1 MMPVARVGVGRNHYQ
16 AGNGRNK
23 NLRESFVEDYS
34 LINWELGRPV
44 QAKQGKGVKTFS
56 FQFHTYTGCDLTGK
70 SYILIYQTSLIFSP
84 NTCMPSTNASENPS
98 SACKVV

>member
-1 MMPVARVGVGRNHYQ
+1 MKEEILQEGVQ
-16 AGNGRNK
+16 ESVNGM
-23 NLRESFVEDYS
+23 
-34 LINWELGRPV
+34 W
-44 QAKQGKGVKTFS
+44 AKQGKGVKTFS